1 MSDFAQHGI
10 ITTLHNLRDRSIE
23 GLEAELLKFS
33 KTNPM
38 ALILPSLYSE
48 LHGPALPKIV
58 SDLELVPYIDDI
70 VIGLDAADE
79 SEFAHAREFFA
90 TLPQFKRILWNDGP
104 RLQALHKELLDRK
117 LAPTQP
123 GKGRNAWY
131 CLGYL
136 LAQGRAEAIALHD
149 CDIVTYDRFL
159 VARLFYPVA
168 HPTFDFRFCKGYYSR
183 VSDQNRL
190 GGRVTRLFTSPLISA
205 LKKVLGPLDFLEYL
219 DNFRYL
225 LSGEFA
231 MKRNEAMGMRIPSDW
246 SLEVGVLSEVYRNI
260 SRHHICQVD
269 IADRYDHKHQD
280 LSQNND
286 QGGLNRMSIEICRA
300 LFRKLATEGVVLQ
313 NETIRSIKA
322 TYFRI
327 ALDRVQQYQ
336 ADATINGL
344 TLNLNA
350 ETEAV
355 ELFARSIITAG
366 EHFLANPMEVP
377 FIPNWL
383 RVFDAVPDFSERFL
397 EAVEQDN
404 QMVG

>member
-1 MSDFAQHGI
+1 MSDFVQHGI

-23 GLEAELLKFS
+23 EIEQDLLKFS
-33 KTNPM
+33 RRNPM

-48 LHGPALPKIV
+48 LLGPALPKIV
-58 SDLELVPYIDDI
+58 NDLELVPYIGDV
-70 VIGLDAADE
+70 VIGLDRANE
-79 SEFAHAREFFA
+79 KEFRHAQEFFA
-90 TLPQFKRILWNDGP
+90 GLPQRKQILWNDGP
-104 RLQALHKELLDRK
+104 RLQALHEELLK
-117 LAPTQP
+117 QELAPTQP

-136 LAQGRAEAIALHD
+136 LAQGNAEAIALHD

-168 HPTFDFRFCKGYYSR
+168 NPGFDFRFCKGYYSR
-183 VSDQNRL
+183 VSEQNRL
-190 GGRVTRLFTSPLISA
+190 GGRVTRLFTSPLIAA
-205 LKKVLGPLDFLEYL
+205 LKKVLGPLDYLEYL

-231 MKRNEAMGMRIPSDW
+231 MKRDEAMSMRIPSDW

-260 SRHHICQVD
+260 SPHHICQVD

-280 LSQNND
+280 LSEDNEE
-286 QGGLNRMSIEICRA
+286 GGLNRMSIEICQA
-300 LFRKLATEGVVLQ
+300 LFRKLATEGVILH

-336 ADATINGL
+336 ADAVINGL
-344 TLNLNA
+344 KLDLNA
-350 ETEAV
+350 ETQAV

-366 EHFLANPMEVP
+366 EHYLANPMEVP

-383 RVFDAVPDFSERFL
+383 RVFDAVPDFAERFL
-397 EAVEQDN
+397 EAVELDN
-404 QMVG
+404 RA

>member
-23 GLEAELLKFS
+23 GLESELLTFS

-48 LHGPALPKIV
+48 LLGPALPKIV

-70 VIGLDAADE
+70 VIGLDRASE
-79 SEFAHAREFFA
+79 SEFRHAQEFFEN
-90 TLPQFKRILWNDGP
+90 LPQRKNILWNDGP
-104 RLQALHKELLDRK
+104 RLRAIHEELERHNF
-117 LAPTQP
+117 APAMP

-136 LAQGRAEAIALHD
+136 LAQGHAEAIALHD

-168 HPTFDFRFCKGYYSR
+168 NPAFDFRFCKGYYSR
-183 VSDQNRL
+183 VSDQRRM

-205 LKKVLGPLDFLEYL
+205 LKKVLGPMEYLEYL

-231 MKRNEAMGMRIPSDW
+231 MKRDEAMGMRIPADW
-246 SLEVGVLSEVYRNI
+246 GLEVGVLSEVYRNI
-260 SRHHICQVD
+260 SPHHICQVD

-280 LSQNND
+280 MSEENED
-286 QGGLNRMSIEICRA
+286 GGLNRMSIEICKS
-300 LFRKLATEGVVLQ
+300 LFRKLATEGVVLH
-313 NETIRSIKA
+313 NETIRTIKA

-327 ALDRVQQYQ
+327 ALDRIQQYR
-336 ADATINGL
+336 ADAMINGL
-344 TLNLNA
+344 DMDLDS
-350 ETEAV
+350 ETKSV
-355 ELFARSIITAG
+355 ELFSQSIITAG
-366 EHFLANPMEVP
+366 EHFLANPMEIP
-377 FIPNWL
+377 FTPDWM
-383 RVFDAVPDFSERFL
+383 RVFSAIPDLGERL
-397 EAVEQDN
+397 IDAVEQDN
-404 QMVG
+404 KG